1 MRFFSSIIIT
11 KICIACT
18 VIGFIVS
25 PTTMLSQE
33 DKILQELHETIKVAP
48 IYDAAKKKQI
58 DSLRNKLFQLKPG
71 ELDSRYNLNKEL
83 RNEYR
88 VFEQDSAFVY
98 GLRTKELA
106 EVLGQEYRVA
116 EAIIDLGDIS
126 VSAGM
131 YKEALDFLRE
141 IDPDEIPENIRSLY
155 YGLLGRCYSEM
166 AEYSN
171 LPYFSSGYNH
181 LAAEY
186 RRAALELTEEGTFF
200 NSFLEGFMEYRGG
213 DIQEA
218 LGVFRELEKQE
229 LSLRDK
235 ALVHYLL
242 GDLYFQLE
250 ERDSAITHFAHSAMA
265 DIKTSTKENLAFI
278 RLAEL
283 LFEKGDFRNAS
294 LFVQKANDDAS
305 FYGAQQR
312 KIRVGAILPL
322 IEEQVVRRIEEQ
334 RSRLYRQ
341 NIIMSLLL
349 IFVVALAG
357 VIYLQVRKLG
367 RAKKIIEKAH
377 NELQHTNRQI
387 LEINNK
393 LNETNEKLKETNQEV
408 KRVNNQLLEANKI
421 KEEYIGFFFSQDADI
436 FEKFRDFKIK
446 VEESLKED
454 NISKV
459 KYLVSSYNLKKE
471 KEKLLQNFDEA
482 FIKLFPNFIE
492 EFNSL
497 LKPEER
503 IKIKRDQILNKELRI
518 FALIRLGIT
527 HNEIIAQILGYSV
540 NSIYAYKTKIRNKSI
555 LDKKEFDDNLLQNTT
570 LRL

>member
-1 MRFFSSIIIT
+1 MLMFFSV
-11 KICIACT
+11 AM
-18 VIGFIVS
+18 FA
-25 PTTMLSQE
+25 QN
-33 DKILQELHETIKVAP
+33 DRILQELHENIQVAP
-48 IYDAAKKKQI
+48 IYDAAKSQRI
-58 DSLRNKLFQLKPG
+58 DSLRNQLFRLEPE
-71 ELDSRYNLNKEL
+71 ELNSRYNLNREL

-88 VFEQDSAFVY
+88 VFEQDSAFAY
-98 GLRTKELA
+98 GLRTMELA
-106 EVLGQEYRVA
+106 EILEHEILVA
-116 EAIIDLGDIS
+116 EAIINLGDIS

-131 YKEALDFLRE
+131 YKEALDFLQE
-141 IDPDEIPENIRSLY
+141 INPEEIPQNIRSLF

-171 LPYFSSGYNH
+171 LPYFSSNYNQ
-181 LAAEY
+181 LAERYQRDAF
-186 RRAALELTEEGTFF
+186 ELTEQGTFF
-200 NSFLEGFMEYRGG
+200 NSFLEGFIEYKSENL
-213 DIQEA
+213 QEA
-218 LGVFRELEKQE
+218 LGIFKELEKQE

-235 ALVHYLL
+235 ALVHYFL
-242 GDLYFQLE
+242 GDLYFQME
-250 ERDSAITHFAHSAMA
+250 ERDSAITHFAQAAIA

-283 LFEKGDFRNAS
+283 LFEKGDFRDAS
-294 LFVQKANDDAS
+294 LFIQKANHDAS

-334 RSRLYRQ
+334 RTRLYRQ

-349 IFVVALAG
+349 LFVLALAG
-357 VIYLQVRKLG
+357 IIYLQVRRLR
-367 RAKKIIEKAH
+367 RAKKIIEQAH
-377 NELQHTNRQI
+377 RELQNTNKKI
-387 LEINNK
+387 LEINLK

-408 KRVNNQLLEANKI
+408 KKVNYQLMEANKI
-421 KEEYIGFFFSQDADI
+421 KEEYIGFFFRQDADI
-436 FEKFRDFKIK
+436 FEKFRDFKGK
-446 VEESLKED
+446 VEESLKDD

-459 KYLVSSYNLKKE
+459 KYLVSGYNLKKE

-482 FIKLFPNFIE
+482 FIKLFPNFID

-503 IKIKRDQILNKELRI
+503 IKIKRNQILNKELRI
-518 FALIRLGIT
+518 FALMRLGIT

-540 NSIYAYKTKIRNKSI
+540 NSIYAYKTKIRNMSF
-555 LDKKEFDDNLLQNTT
+555 LDKREFDDNLMQNTT